1 MVSLD
6 WKWTVKTNIYIL
18 QLTGLWPR
26 DETYKL
32 DLYTL
37 WTLTV
42 TILFTWGHNF
52 FQFCNMFVVLNDL
65 ENFTDNS
72 NIPFSCLLS
81 LIKSYSL
88 VKNMTTLKQ
97 LIALLFKTLF
107 NPENITQRILIES
120 ILKLSGLWPKSG
132 DTTRTRGAIL
142 LTVFLLASL
151 LSQIINIFY
160 ILHDLTALTK
170 TIYVLFTE
178 ALFTAKAYYFV
189 KNTTLIEHLL
199 TTLNT
204 ERFQPKDL
212 KQVALIQ
219 PGLRF
224 WKLVYNTFMVMCGGA
239 NLFWAI
245 FPLLDNSGEDKPL
258 PFLAWYPYNAKTSP
272 MFELTY
278 LHQMASYIYI
288 CFTHINI
295 DTLIAALNTYIGGQF
310 DILCDN
316 LRHLHESNIHAH
328 LVECV
333 EAHKQIL
340 E

>member
-1 MVSLD
+1 MSRFD
-6 WKWTVKTNIYIL
+6 
-18 QLTGLWPR
+18 
-26 DETYKL
+26 
-32 DLYTL
+32 
-37 WTLTV
+37 WTLT
-42 TILFTWGHNF
+42 IQLN
-52 FQFCNMFVVLNDL
+52 VL
-65 ENFTDNS
+65 
-72 NIPFSCLLS
+72 
-81 LIKSYSL
+81 
-88 VKNMTTLKQ
+88 V
-97 LIALLFKTLF
+97 
-107 NPENITQRILIES
+107 
-120 ILKLSGLWPKSG
+120 LKLSGLWPQSG

-151 LSQIINIFY
+151 LFQIINIFY

-278 LHQMASYIYI
+278 LHQMASYTYI

-295 DTLIAALNTYIGGQF
+295 DTFIAALNTYIGGQF

-316 LRHLHESNIHAH
+316 LRHLHESNIHAN